1 MERIYLS
8 PPHMGGNEMKY
19 IQEAF
24 DTNFI
29 APLGPNVDKFEEL
42 LAKYLKA
49 TDVAVLSS
57 GTAAIHLALILLG
70 IEKNDEVL
78 VQTFTFSA
86 TVNPIVYLC
95 ATPIFIDSE
104 PKTWNMDPDLL
115 EKAIRDRIKKG
126 KKPKAIIPVHLYGM
140 PAQLDKIV
148 SISKK
153 YEIPIIEDAAESLG
167 SRYKNKYCGTFG
179 EIGILS
185 FNGNKIIT
193 TSGGGALVSSH
204 KKYTDKARFLATQ
217 ARDKAPFYQHSQIG
231 YNYRLSNI
239 LAGIGIGQM
248 QVLNKRIEQK
258 RNIYKW
264 YKQLLGKVPGI
275 KFQEEPSNDFF
286 CNRWL
291 TTIIIDSKKTGFDNE
306 KLRLMF
312 EKNNI
317 ESRPTWKPMH
327 IQPVFK
333 DAPAYLNGTSEKLF
347 NEGLCLPSGTKMNDK
362 DKERIEKVLLDL
374 IK

>member
-1 MERIYLS
+1 
-8 PPHMGGNEMKY
+8 
-19 IQEAF
+19 
-24 DTNFI
+24 
-29 APLGPNVDKFEEL
+29 
-42 LAKYLKA
+42 
-49 TDVAVLSS
+49 
-57 GTAAIHLALILLG
+57 
-70 IEKNDEVL
+70 
-78 VQTFTFSA
+78 
-86 TVNPIVYLC
+86 
-95 ATPIFIDSE
+95 
-104 PKTWNMDPDLL
+104 MDPDLL